1 MLAKNK
7 RMKKLIV
14 LIFLGSLSF
23 SSFSQ
28 EKEWKTHHYLGVFAG
43 GGNSNLN
50 LIYSDPDKTLKIKN
64 PYVISSN
71 FGLSYKRFSEKN
83 IGLTI
88 DLKYV
93 KKGGYSEFNVNYE
106 GEILNS
112 AIQYKY
118 IPEYIE
124 LTPLMNLSLGKKRTH
139 LNIFFGPHISYLLKD
154 KVYLLLETSNIYKT
168 SADKKIELGLDLG
181 TGLDFE
187 FFKNDVELRVL
198 YSFGLTNMFNA
209 NETYNNLW
217 FIQNRVILGS
227 LYYYYKL

>member
-1 MLAKNK
+1 
-7 RMKKLIV
+7 MKKNILTI
-14 LIFLGSLSF
+14 LFIALFF
-23 SSFSQ
+23 TSFSQ
-28 EKEWKTHHYLGVFAG
+28 DKELKTQHYLGIFAG

-50 LIYSDPDKTLKIKN
+50 LIYSDPDKTLNIKN

-71 FGLSYKRFSEKN
+71 FGLSYKRFSKKN
-83 IGLTI
+83 IGLAI
-88 DLKYV
+88 DIKYI

-106 GEILNS
+106 GEILDS
-112 AIQYKY
+112 AVQYKY

-139 LNIFFGPHISYLLKD
+139 LNVFFGPHISYLLND
-154 KVYLLLETSNIYKT
+154 KVKILSETSNIYKT

-187 FFKNDVELRVL
+187 FFKNDVELRVF

-217 FIQNRVILGS
+217 FIQNRVILAS
-227 LYYYYKL
+227 LYYYYKI